1 MSLLRRIRW
10 NPQNYL
16 CSPRRQLTSSASAV
30 PYPLG
35 RRDPYSLPLSLT
47 QKPHPEE
54 IHFIDSRP
62 ISLRYRVAAVLE
74 LSALDDAATISR
86 FAVFDR
92 FRTDAIV
99 PCNAVIDAMC
109 RAKRYE
115 DAIALFHFFFNK
127 SGIAP
132 NTLSFNLIIKAHCD
146 EGHVDDALHL
156 YRHFT
161 AFFAPDSDTHRLLAQ
176 GLVDA
181 GRIEEAVSL
190 TTSVVD
196 WKVHNV
202 LIRGFLDLRNHDRAH
217 ELFSQVKAACDADGI
232 AFVSCTFLDYWCERG
247 EDEDAYLDNWC
258 ERGEDEDAY
267 LDKAMSYLPSKVELV
282 SGNKLVEVLFKH
294 GRTSTGWAY
303 FRGMLKENIFDSQTI
318 NIAVNEYFKHGEF
331 GEALETLKRSPPEI
345 MSGSL
350 SNIIARLCE
359 RGMVSEAESLL
370 EEMTSPGVATF
381 RALIDAYVRAGRV
394 DDALRIFNKMMAARL
409 RNLAIDHAH

>member
-1 MSLLRRIRW
+1 MSLLRRIQR
-10 NPQNYL
+10 QNYPYL
-16 CSPRRQLTSSASAV
+16 CRRHITSSAV

-35 RRDPYSLPLSLT
+35 RRGSYSLPLSLT
-47 QKPHPEE
+47 QKLDPEE
-54 IHFIDSRP
+54 IHFIDTRP

-115 DAIALFHFFFNK
+115 DAIALFHYFFNK
-127 SGIAP
+127 SHIVP

-146 EGHVDDALHL
+146 QGHVDDALQL
-156 YRHFT
+156 YRHFAT
-161 AFFAPDSDTHRLLAQ
+161 FFAPDSDTYRLLAQ

-181 GRIEEAVSL
+181 RRIDEAVSL
-190 TTSVVD
+190 ATSVVD

-202 LIRGFLDLRNHDRAH
+202 LIRGFLDLGNHDRAH
-217 ELFSQVKAACDADGI
+217 QLFSQVKAACDADGI
-232 AFVSCTFLDYWCERG
+232 AFVSCTFLDYWFEQWG
-247 EDEDAYLDNWC
+247 DE
-258 ERGEDEDAY
+258 E
-267 LDKAMSYLPSKVELV
+267 KAMAYLPSKVELL

-294 GRTSTGWAY
+294 GQTSFGWAY
-303 FRGMLKENIFDSQTI
+303 FRGMLEENMFDSKTI
-318 NIAVNEYFKHGEF
+318 NIAVNEYFKQGEF
-331 GEALETLKRSPPEI
+331 GEALETLKRSPPGI

-350 SNIIARLCE
+350 SNIIARFCE
-359 RGMVSEAESLL
+359 RGMASEAESLL

-381 RALIDAYVRAGRV
+381 RALIDGYVRAGKV
-394 DDALRIFNKMMAARL
+394 DDAVRIFNKMIAACL
-409 RNLAIDHAH
+409 RNLAIHHAP